1 MSILSIQSWVT
12 FGHVGNAAALFPLQ
26 RLGAEVWAINTVQFS
41 NHPGYG
47 SFAGQVTEG
56 TAVAA
61 LVAGL
66 AARNV
71 LGEVDAVLSGYL
83 GEAATG
89 EAVLDAVARVRA
101 LRPDA
106 LYCCDPVM
114 GDRAGGLYVRP
125 EVATLLQQRAVA
137 SADILTPNLFEL
149 ELLVPALLVPAPL
162 VPAPLVPA
170 LATPSLPTSDPPRDR
185 PPPTLRRVA
194 EAAQALRARM
204 RPGGPALVLVTSV
217 EALETPPGS
226 IDLLL
231 AGGAGTVL
239 LRTPRLAVEVNGAGD
254 LLAAL
259 FLLHVLRLRDPA
271 AALEQATGA
280 VWGVLARTAEAGQ
293 REPMIV
299 QAQDELVSPSRR
311 FSAVPLV

>member
-56 TAVAA
+56 AAVAA

-125 EVATLLQQRAVA
+125 DVATLLQQRAVA

-149 ELLVPALLVPAPL
+149 ELLVPGLRQ
-162 VPAPLVPA
+162 
-170 LATPSLPTSDPPRDR
+170 D

-204 RPGGPALVLVTSV
+204 RRCGPALVLVTSV
-217 EALETPPGS
+217 EALETPPAS

-231 AGGAGTVL
+231 AGDAGTVL
-239 LRTPRLAVEVNGAGD
+239 LRTPRLPVEVNGAGD

-259 FLLHVLRLRDPA
+259 FLLHVLRLHDPA
-271 AALEQATGA
+271 AALEQATSA

-299 QAQDELVSPSRR
+299 QAQEQLVAPSRR
-311 FSAVPLV
+311 FSAEPLV

>member
-56 TAVAA
+56 SAVAA

-125 EVATLLQQRAVA
+125 DVATLLQQRAVA

-149 ELLVPALLVPAPL
+149 ELLVPALATPAP
-162 VPAPLVPA
+162 AMPA
-170 LATPSLPTSDPPRDR
+170 LPTPSLPMSDPPRDP
-185 PPPTLRRVA
+185 PPPTLRRIA

-231 AGGAGTVL
+231 AGNAATVL
-239 LRTPRLAVEVNGAGD
+239 LRTPRLPVEVNGAGD

-259 FLLHVLRLRDPA
+259 FLLHVLRLRDPT
-271 AALEQATGA
+271 AALEQATSA

>member
-1 MSILSIQSWVT
+1 MSILSVQSWVT
-12 FGHVGNAAALFPLQ
+12 YGHVGNAAALFPLQ
-26 RLGAEVWAINTVQFS
+26 RLGAAVWAINTVNFS
-41 NHPGYG
+41 NHPGHG
-47 SFAGQVTEG
+47 SFAGQVTQG
-56 TAVAA
+56 AAVAA
-61 LVAGL
+61 LVGGL
-66 AARNV
+66 DARGV

-125 EVATLLQQRAVA
+125 EVAALLQGAAVA
-137 SADILTPNLFEL
+137 AADILTPNLFEL
-149 ELLVPALLVPAPL
+149 ELLVPGL
-162 VPAPLVPA
+162 
-170 LATPSLPTSDPPRDR
+170 RDD
-185 PPPTLRRVA
+185 PPPTLHRVA

-204 RPGGPALVLVTSV
+204 RPGGSALVLVTSV
-217 EALETPPGS
+217 EARETPHGA

-231 AGGAGTVL
+231 AGGRGSVL

-259 FLLHVLRLRDPA
+259 FLLHVFRLRDPV
-271 AALEQATGA
+271 AALEQATSA
-280 VWGVLARTAEAGQ
+280 VWGVLARTAAAGQ

-299 QAQDELVSPSRR
+299 QAQDELVAPSRR
-311 FSAVPLV
+311 FRSEPFL

>member
-26 RLGAEVWAINTVQFS
+26 RLGAEAWAINTVQFS

-47 SFAGQVTEG
+47 SFAGRVTEAA
-56 TAVAA
+56 AVAA
-61 LVAGL
+61 LVGGL
-66 AARNV
+66 DARGV

-83 GEAATG
+83 GEAGTG

-125 EVATLLQQRAVA
+125 EVAALLQRHAVVA
-137 SADILTPNLFEL
+137 ADILTPNLFEL
-149 ELLVPALLVPAPL
+149 ELLVPGLQG
-162 VPAPLVPA
+162 
-170 LATPSLPTSDPPRDR
+170 D

-194 EAAQALRARM
+194 EAAQTLRARM
-204 RPGGPALVLVTSV
+204 RPEASPLVLVTSV
-217 EALETPPGS
+217 EARETPHGS

-231 AGGAGTVL
+231 AGEAGTVL

-259 FLLHVLRLRDPA
+259 FLLHMLRLRDPV
-271 AALEQATGA
+271 AALEQATSA
-280 VWGVLARTAEAGQ
+280 VWGVLARTAAAGQ

-299 QAQDELVSPSRR
+299 QAQDELVAPSRC